1 MSGRQ
6 TESAGSS
13 PPTWALRIVAAGAV
27 MVLLAVVAGVVW
39 LTAPAWRLFGAVGAV
54 SSEAPSRLYAR
65 ALVLRR
71 GEAVD
76 LRRVR
81 QELDA
86 ASYREEDLA
95 AAPEVGA
102 FRPVPGGVLVHL
114 RRFPNS
120 HGLNGGGLLDIRFD
134 GGRVTH
140 LERDGA
146 VVGEASLEPVLLA
159 TYIGDART
167 DRRPLGPGALPEPLV
182 HAVLA
187 AEDDAF
193 FSHRGVSPGAIA
205 RAAWADV
212 RAGAAVQG
220 GSTLTQQLVKNLV
233 LSDERTL
240 TRKVREAALAGLI
253 ELRFSK
259 DEILRAYLDTIYLG
273 THDGVG
279 LIGVGIAAR
288 AYFGKD
294 PDQLSLAQAATL
306 AGMIAAPARTS
317 PITHAAR
324 ARLRRDWVLLRM
336 AGLGVVPREEAE
348 RAAAAPVEVAPT
360 PVAPGRAP
368 YFAEA
373 VRLEVR
379 ARAGAVPL
387 ERAGLALLSTLDWR
401 DQETAEAAVRGGL
414 AGVERRSPRR
424 TVPLEAALVSLDPRD
439 GAVLAYVGGRDW
451 TASQFDRVA
460 DAHRQ
465 AGSAFKPIVYATA
478 FALGIAAPA
487 SILDDEPLA
496 VAAGGAVWQPRD
508 DDGEFRGP
516 LPARAALETSRN
528 LPAARLALDTGLDA
542 VIATARA
549 MGVTS
554 PLEPV
559 PSLSLGA
566 FSLTPRE
573 LVTVYATLAAGGVRP
588 PVHLLAA
595 AVGAG
600 GEPLPLSALPQAE
613 RALPAPVAFLLT
625 DVLRGVLDRGTG
637 QAARSLGV
645 LDPLAGKTGTSNGG
659 RDAWFAGY
667 SPDRVTVIWVG
678 RDDDAPTGLSGA
690 RAALPVWSRF
700 TRAVRPP
707 GGFPPFVQP
716 DGLVR
721 AVVDPVSGELATS
734 RCPEV
739 TEELFL
745 AGRAP
750 RATCHLHGGWLALP
764 VAQQEGV
771 PTERPG
777 FFRRLLAGL
786 FGRHPHRS

>member
-1 MSGRQ
+1 MN
-6 TESAGSS
+6 GS
-13 PPTWALRIVAAGAV
+13 TARAGASRPAW
-27 MVLLAVVAGVVW
+27 VLRVVVGGAAAAVLAAVAGVVW
-39 LTAPAWRLFGAVGAV
+39 LAAPAWRLFGAVGAASAV
-54 SSEAPSRLYAR
+54 APSHLYAR

-71 GEAVD
+71 GEAIG
-76 LRRVR
+76 LGRVR

-86 ASYREEDLA
+86 AAYREEDGA
-95 AAPEVGA
+95 AVPDVGA
-102 FRPVPGGVLVHL
+102 FRTVPSGLLVHL
-114 RRFPNS
+114 RRFP
-120 HGLNGGGLLDIRFD
+120 GPQGPEGGGLLDARFAS
-134 GGRVTH
+134 GRVSR

-159 TYIGDART
+159 TYASDART
-167 DRRPLGPGALPEPLV
+167 DRRPLAAGALPEPLV

-193 FSHRGVSPGAIA
+193 FSHGGVSLAAIA
-205 RAAWADV
+205 RAAWADL

-220 GSTLTQQLVKNLV
+220 GSTLTQQLVKNLA

-240 TRKVREAALAGLI
+240 TRKLREAALAGLL
-253 ELRFSK
+253 ERRFSK
-259 DEILRAYLDTIYLG
+259 VEILRAYLDTIYLG
-273 THDGVG
+273 SHDGVG

-294 PDQLSLAQAATL
+294 PDQLSLAEAATL

-317 PITHAAR
+317 PIAHPGRAR
-324 ARLRRDWVLLRM
+324 ARRNWVLRRM
-336 AGLGVVPREEAE
+336 AGLGYVPAAEAE
-348 RAAAAPVEVAPT
+348 RAAAAPVETAPT
-360 PVAPGRAP
+360 PVAPVRAP
-368 YFAEA
+368 YFAGA
-373 VRLEVR
+373 ARLEARVR
-379 ARAGAVPL
+379 ATVVPL

-401 DQETAEAAVRGGL
+401 DQEAAEAAVRGGL
-414 AGVERRSPRR
+414 AAVERRSPRA
-424 TVPLEAALVSLDPRD
+424 TPLEAALVSLDPRD

-478 FALGIAAPA
+478 FALGVAAPA

-496 VAAGGAVWQPRD
+496 VAAGGTVWQPHD
-508 DDGEFRGP
+508 DDGEFLGP

-528 LPAARLALDTGLDA
+528 LPAARLGLATGLDA

-554 PLEPV
+554 ALEPV

-566 FSLTPRE
+566 CSLTPWE
-573 LVTVYATLAAGGVRP
+573 LATVYATLAADGARP
-588 PVHLLAA
+588 PVHLLA
-595 AVGAG
+595 GAIG
-600 GEPLPLSALPQAE
+600 ADGRLPIAALPQPV
-613 RALPAPVAFLLT
+613 RALPAPVAFLVT

-637 QAARSLGV
+637 QAARALGV
-645 LDPLAGKTGTSNGG
+645 SDPLAGKTGTTNGG

-667 SPDRVTVIWVG
+667 SPDRVTVVWVG
-678 RDDDAPTGLSGA
+678 RDDDAPAGLSGA
-690 RAALPVWSRF
+690 RAALPVWSQF

-707 GGFPPFVQP
+707 GGFPPFVEP

-721 AVVDPVSGELATS
+721 ALVDPASGELATT

-739 TEELFL
+739 VEELFL

-750 RATCHLHGGWLALP
+750 RATCRLHGGWLALP
-764 VAQQEGV
+764 VAQGDGV

-777 FFRRLLAGL
+777 FFRRLLGGL
-786 FGRHPHRS
+786 FGRHPRQS